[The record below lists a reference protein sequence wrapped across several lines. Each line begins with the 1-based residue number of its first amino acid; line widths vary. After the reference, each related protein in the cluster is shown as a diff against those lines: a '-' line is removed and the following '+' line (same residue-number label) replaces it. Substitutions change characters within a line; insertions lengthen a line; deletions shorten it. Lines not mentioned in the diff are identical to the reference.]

1 MTEAVLLIV
10 GLLLGGA
17 IGVYLGFLRGRGAMA
32 GEAAALAAALGE
44 VRGQLSAREV
54 ELQAARQVIDTE
66 RVNGAES
73 RARLEAEQKNLGEQR
88 RQIEQME
95 QKVKETFAALS
106 ATALKNSNEQFLTL
120 AEAKM
125 KPLREQLDRYEQQ
138 MRALEKAR
146 QEAYGGLNARLDSLK
161 QGEERLGK
169 ETSALVSALRH
180 SGAKGKWGEIALQRI
195 VELTGMTEHCD
206 FDRQVSVAAETGRQ
220 RPDLIVRLPGGR
232 TLVIDS
238 KVNTAAYLDAA
249 NATDE
254 TERKRHLEKY
264 ANDVRG
270 TLKAL
275 GGKEYWK
282 QFTPSPALVVM
293 FMPGEAFFAAAVSQD
308 WDLIA
313 DGLSMGVL
321 PASPTTLIA
330 LLHAVQHGWQQQQ
343 AAENAQKI
351 VDAGREL
358 YDRLCTFIGHLDAV
372 RQGIEKAADAYDK
385 AVGNWEKRTLP
396 SARKLKELGAAE
408 AGKELTELTAADR
421 NLRPWPAA
429 DDAQARG
436 S

>member
-1 MTEAVLLIV
+1 MTELFLA
-10 GLLLGGA
+10 LLGVVVGGV
-17 IGVYLGFLRGRGAMA
+17 IGLYLGALRGRSALS
-32 GEAAALAAALGE
+32 GEVASATAALGE
-44 VRGQLSAREV
+44 VRGQLSARES
-54 ELQAARQVIDTE
+54 ELQAARQIIETE
-66 RVNGAES
+66 RVTGAES
-73 RARLEAEQKNLGEQR
+73 RTRLEAEQKNLAEQR
-88 RQIEQME
+88 RQFDQIGQNL
-95 QKVKETFAALS
+95 KETFTALS
-106 ATALKNSNEQFLTL
+106 ATALKSSNEQFLTL

-125 KPLREQLDRYEQQ
+125 KPLREQLERYEQQ
-138 MRALEKAR
+138 IRVLEKAR
-146 QEAYGGLNARLDSLK
+146 QEAYGGLSERLESLK

-206 FDRQVSVAAETGRQ
+206 FDKQVSVAGETGRQ

-232 TLVIDS
+232 TLVVDS

-249 NATDE
+249 NATE
-254 TERKRHLEKY
+254 EAERNRHLEKY
-264 ANDVRG
+264 ASDVRG

-282 QFTPSPALVVM
+282 QFSPAPALVVM
-293 FMPGEAFFAAAVSQD
+293 FMPGEAFFAAAVSRD

-313 DGLSMGVL
+313 DGLSMHVL

-358 YDRLCTFIGHLDAV
+358 YDRLCVFVGHLDAV
-372 RQGIEKAADAYDK
+372 RQGIAKAGEAYDK
-385 AVGNWEKRTLP
+385 ALGNWEKRTLP
-396 SARKLKELGAAE
+396 SARRLKELGAAE
-408 AGKELTELTAADR
+408 AGKELPELTATELAP
-421 NLRPWPAA
+421 RPWPAA